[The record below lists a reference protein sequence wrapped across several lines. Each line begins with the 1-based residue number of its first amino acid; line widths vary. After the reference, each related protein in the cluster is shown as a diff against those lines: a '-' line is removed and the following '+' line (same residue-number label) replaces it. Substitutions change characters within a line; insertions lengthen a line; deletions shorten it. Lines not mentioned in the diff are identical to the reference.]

1 MAQLEIPKPWRDQVC
16 AILATGRTGTLI
28 RWTGDAE
35 ARYGVTA
42 AAVKIR
48 SGDNDPVWQN
58 EIYKPITDYLSSRQ
72 PTGCPITMDYPPGHT
87 YEFLFAYLGE
97 TFYGKVL
104 LYQDR
109 KRVLVLSAHK
119 ADFTKLSCE

>member
-1 MAQLEIPKPWRDQVC
+1 MAQTEIPKPWRDQVC
-16 AILATGRTGTLI
+16 AILATGRTGSLI

-35 ARYGVTA
+35 TRYEATA

-48 SGDNDPVWQN
+48 SGDNDPVWTSD
-58 EIYKPITDYLSSRQ
+58 IYKPITDYLSSRQ
-72 PTGCPITMDYPPGHT
+72 ASGCHVTMDYPPGLT
-87 YEFLFAYLGE
+87 YEFLFPYRGE
-97 TFYGKVL
+97 AFYGKIL

-109 KRVLVLSAHK
+109 KRVLVLSAHL